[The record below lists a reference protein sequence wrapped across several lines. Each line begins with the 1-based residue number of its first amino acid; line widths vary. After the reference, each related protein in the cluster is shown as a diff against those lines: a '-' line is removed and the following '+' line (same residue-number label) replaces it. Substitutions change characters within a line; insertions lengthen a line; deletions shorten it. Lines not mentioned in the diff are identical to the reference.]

1 MAVSKMLTKQKG
13 PSIMVERPIKYIC
26 QYVSFKRAN
35 SYTIVGDDDMHQI
48 TQLWLKKNSSK
59 VLQLL
64 VTVISIAQGCGD
76 LFSTHDHWPIAVL
89 NILHL
94 MHNITTSEHCFTP
107 NL

>member
-48 TQLWLKKNSSK
+48 TQLWLKNQFKGSAIVGFN
-59 VLQLL
+59 
-64 VTVISIAQGCGD
+64 
-76 LFSTHDHWPIAVL
+76 
-89 NILHL
+89 NIYREG
-94 MHNITTSEHCFTP
+94 MR
-107 NL
+107 